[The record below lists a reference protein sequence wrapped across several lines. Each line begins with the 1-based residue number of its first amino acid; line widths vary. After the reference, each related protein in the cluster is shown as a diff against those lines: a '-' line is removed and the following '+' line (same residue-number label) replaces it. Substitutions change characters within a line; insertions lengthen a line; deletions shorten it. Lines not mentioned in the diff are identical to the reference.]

1 MLVNHALA
9 FARHGHAVFP
19 VNWPVE
25 RDGHLLCSCGSD
37 SRGRPCTSP
46 AKHPYG
52 KLAPNGLLSATTE
65 ADTIRLWFGTAAPEA
80 NLGVV
85 TDKLVVID
93 VDPRHGGA
101 ESFRGLERE
110 HEMPPT
116 WRVLT
121 GGGGE
126 HVLFAAPDGVEVANV
141 IAEQMDSPPLGRGID
156 IRAHGGY
163 IVAPPSRHISGR
175 EYAWAVD
182 HHPKGVALAPAPAWL
197 VERLTAKTISAGGT
211 PEDIATPEAW
221 QRLTSG
227 VIREYRDMAAAK
239 VAGHLLRKWV
249 DPYLVAGLLRAWNRT
264 YVEPPLADDELHRV
278 STASRG
284 AKTSG
289 AICCRGAG
297 MPPHEGS
304 IVRLA
309 QKQQQKRAAAAVG
322 EDALALLFA
331 EQHDGHFVFDH
342 TRGEWFRWDD
352 QVWRRDA
359 DEYVLDC
366 TRALIRSHKLGR
378 IRTATAVE
386 RAARTDRRLA
396 RDHTAW
402 NADPLLLGTPGDVV
416 DLRDGELLAPD
427 AAYMVN
433 LSAGVRPA
441 PQGAPHPLWSQF
453 LQEATCGDAELQR
466 YLKQRAGYWLTGDTS
481 REDFDFFYGPG
492 GNGKGVFLKTIASIM
507 GDYALVAPISQFMVS
522 RHDEHLCELARL
534 AHARLVVASEPEE
547 NRSWAIGKIKQLTG
561 NESRI
566 AARHMHQNFFEFLPR
581 FKLVFVG
588 NTKPRIAAVDEALAR
603 RLNLVPFQ
611 FQPATRD
618 EQLKEKLVIEYP
630 AILRWQI
637 DGWLDLKANG
647 RCRPAVIANA
657 TKEYLDDENVIAAW
671 LAERC
676 ELGPQQEAALKS
688 LFSDWKTWCETNG
701 EEPETNKRLKRRL
714 EKLPRLRFAHG
725 KQGSVVKGIGLK
737 P

>member
-1 MLVNHALA
+1 MLLPATAARFGRASKPRSHWLYLSDLCDSEQRAAIQNKAPPKLGGAMLVELRIGAGDKAAQTLFPPSLHPSGEAVQWASDELPARIPGAELKLAVARIAAGALLVRHYPGEGSRHEAALVLGGALA
-9 FARHGHAVFP
+9 RAQWNCDEIAGWVEAVARTAADFDPRERARTAAGAVDKLNGGDNVAGIP
-19 VNWPVE
+19 RLREVW
-25 RDGHLLCSCGSD
+25 
-37 SRGRPCTSP
+37 
-46 AKHPYG
+46 G
-52 KLAPNGLLSATTE
+52 KDV
-65 ADTIRLWFGTAAPEA
+65 ADT
-80 NLGVV
+80 
-85 TDKLVVID
+85 
-93 VDPRHGGA
+93 
-101 ESFRGLERE
+101 
-110 HEMPPT
+110 
-116 WRVLT
+116 
-121 GGGGE
+121 
-126 HVLFAAPDGVEVANV
+126 VARWLN
-141 IAEQMDSPPLGRGID
+141 
-156 IRAHGGY
+156 IRAG
-163 IVAPPSRHISGR
+163 
-175 EYAWAVD
+175 D
-182 HHPKGVALAPAPAWL
+182 K
-197 VERLTAKTISAGGT
+197 
-211 PEDIATPEAW
+211 
-221 QRLTSG
+221 
-227 VIREYRDMAAAK
+227 
-239 VAGHLLRKWV
+239 
-249 DPYLVAGLLRAWNRT
+249 
-264 YVEPPLADDELHRV
+264 
-278 STASRG
+278 
-284 AKTSG
+284 
-289 AICCRGAG
+289 
-297 MPPHEGS
+297 
-304 IVRLA
+304 A
-309 QKQQQKRAAAAVG
+309 QAVG

-378 IRTATAVE
+378 IRTATSIE

-402 NADPLLLGTPGDVV
+402 NADPMLLGTPGDVV

-453 LQEATCGDAELQR
+453 LKEATCNDADLQR

-481 REDFDFFYGPG
+481 LEDFDFFYGPG

-534 AHARLVVASEPEE
+534 AHARLVIASEPEE

-561 NESRI
+561 NEGRI

-588 NTKPRIAAVDEALAR
+588 NTKPRIASVDEALVR

-611 FQPATRD
+611 FRPATRD

-630 AILRWQI
+630 AILRWAI

-647 RCRPAVIANA
+647 RCRPAVIASA

-676 ELGPQQEAALKS
+676 ELGPAARGDAQGAVCRLENLVRGQRRGPGNQQEAQAPAGKAAGPQLLAATSTVFGSKASGLPVADERDERNERVSPFS
-688 LFSDWKTWCETNG
+688 LSRAC
-701 EEPETNKRLKRRL
+701 
-714 EKLPRLRFAHG
+714 A
-725 KQGSVVKGIGLK
+725 
-737 P
+737 